1 MIIVGL
7 ILFLITLFVH
17 KHTYKRHYKNEFYC
31 KGEYFTKLKTPLW
44 LVLIIFI
51 ISCIPYLNIIGL
63 VVGGYIYLCTIST
76 SNYGN
81 GKSLYLFRAK
91 EDSILD
97 KILKFLNKD
106 I

>member
-17 KHTYKRHYKNEFYC
+17 KHTYKRQYENKFC
-31 KGEYFTKLKTPLW
+31 FTGEYFTKLKTPLW

-63 VVGGYIYLCTIST
+63 VVGGCIYLCAIST
-76 SNYGN
+76 SKYGN
-81 GKSLYLFRAK
+81 GKSLYLFRVK